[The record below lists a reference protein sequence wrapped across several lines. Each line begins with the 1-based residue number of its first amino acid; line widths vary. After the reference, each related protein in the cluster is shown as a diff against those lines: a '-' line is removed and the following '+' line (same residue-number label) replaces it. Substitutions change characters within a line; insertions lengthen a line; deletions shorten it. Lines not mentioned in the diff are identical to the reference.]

1 MRMEPPP
8 SLACATGTA
17 PAATRAALPPDEPP
31 AECAVFQGL
40 RTGGPSSNSVEGL
53 KPNSGSRVL
62 PSTVTPVLSNWRV
75 NAACRRA
82 GRGTNAALPWPVG
95 SPAKS
100 VLSFTKVGTPAN
112 APPSA
117 SWWAGTSRCTCTASS
132 RASASRTRAAASR
145 ATSAALTSPRRIAA
159 ARPTASRS
167 PRASSRKTWTVV
179 RACSRPWLCSS
190 DVVTVGSALRAW
202 MLVRPSLLTDG

>member
-31 AECAVFQGL
+31 AEWPVFHGL
-40 RTGGPSSNSVEGL
+40 RTGGPSSNSVLGL

-62 PSTVTPVLSNWRV
+62 PSTVTPVLSSWRV
-75 NAACRRA
+75 KPACRRA
-82 GRGTNAALPWPVG
+82 GRGTKAALPWPVG
-95 SPAKS
+95 RPAKS

-117 SWWAGTSRCTCTASS
+117 S
-132 RASASRTRAAASR
+132 
-145 ATSAALTSPRRIAA
+145 
-159 ARPTASRS
+159 
-167 PRASSRKTWTVV
+167 
-179 RACSRPWLCSS
+179 
-190 DVVTVGSALRAW
+190 
-202 MLVRPSLLTDG
+202 